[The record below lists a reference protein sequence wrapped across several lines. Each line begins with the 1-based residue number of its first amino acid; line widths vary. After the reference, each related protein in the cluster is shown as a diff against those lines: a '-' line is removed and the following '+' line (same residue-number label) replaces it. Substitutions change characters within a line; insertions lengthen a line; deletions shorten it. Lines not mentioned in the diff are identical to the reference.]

1 MPKLL
6 LAAMVALAKLLK
18 HPDVSVRQRA
28 VELIVEHT
36 QILEKLAARPLDHPA
51 RSSAVA
57 QGNGSPDVVITTD
70 EQRELSQADAVDS
83 ECAGAARHAVP
94 DRLEDRRPQR
104 PQPELGMTLN
114 KEEYHDDGI

>member
-28 VELIVEHT
+28 VALTVEHT
-36 QILEKLAARPLDHPA
+36 PILEKLARRRDHPA

-104 PQPELGMTLN
+104 PQPELG
-114 KEEYHDDGI
+114 